1 MCSQD
6 LVGSVL
12 HGTVHVS
19 QEINLG
25 GIRAHGNALEPSVHH
40 LAAKGANLLLAMSI
54 PTAAAAAVCGN
65 SSIGYFITDNN
76 VFGVLY
82 R

>member
-6 LVGSVL
+6 LVRSVL
-12 HGTVHVS
+12 HGTVHIS
-19 QEINLG
+19 QKIYLG

-40 LAAKGANLLLAMSI
+40 LAAKGANLLLAVTI
-54 PTAAAAAVCGN
+54 PTAAAAVCGN
-65 SSIGYFITDNN
+65 SSIGHFITDN
-76 VFGVLY
+76 VLGVLY